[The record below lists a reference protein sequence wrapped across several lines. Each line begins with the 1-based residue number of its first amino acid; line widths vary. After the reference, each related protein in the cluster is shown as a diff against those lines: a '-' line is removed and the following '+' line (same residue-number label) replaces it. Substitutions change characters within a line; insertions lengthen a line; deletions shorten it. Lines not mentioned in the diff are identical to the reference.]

1 MSDER
6 IENTENTPPET
17 ERPEVE
23 NKKEEDFAAMFAQSS
38 PGRRLHP
45 GQRVKAKVVSVSGD
59 IVYIDL
65 GGKTEGT
72 IDLAEFLN
80 EDGVVRVHEGDEI
93 EAFFVAV
100 QDGIMKLTTL
110 VGGYSVVTLNGIRDA
125 YEAGVPVNGEVKR
138 EIKGGF
144 EVSVGGVRC
153 FCPFSHIALRASR
166 ESGGYAGRTFPFR
179 IVEYSEEGRKVVLS
193 RRVLLEQEQ
202 EEKVG
207 KLKENLAV
215 GMDVTA
221 EVKSLQK
228 FGVFVD
234 LGGIDGLIPLSEISW
249 DRGVAPHEI
258 LSVGQSITA
267 KIISLDWE
275 KNRLTLSLKAMQ
287 PDPWT
292 AVAEK
297 YQVDS
302 KISGSIVRL
311 SPFGAFVR
319 LEPGIDGLIHIS
331 NLGAGRRINHPRE
344 VVEAGQR
351 VEVYVLSVDPQNRKI
366 SLSMQ
371 PKVEPVKIVLPSPG
385 EILDGTVEKVMA
397 FGVFLKTASGI
408 TGLIPNAE
416 MGTPPGTDHRR
427 MFPAGTEMQAVVLEA
442 DSANKVRLSRKAVLE
457 KAAQDEFTQ
466 YQESVKTSPESS
478 GSLGSL
484 GDVLKAKLKEQNN
497 EH

>member
-6 IENTENTPPET
+6 IENTENTPPDTDRSEG
-17 ERPEVE
+17 E
-23 NKKEEDFAAMFAQSS
+23 NKNEEDFAAMFAQSN

-45 GQRVKAKVVSVSGD
+45 GQRVRAKVVSVSGD
-59 IVYIDL
+59 IAYIDL
-65 GGKTEGT
+65 GGKTEGA

-80 EDGVVRVHEGDEI
+80 EEGIPGVREGDVI
-93 EAFFVAV
+93 EAFFVTV

-110 VGGYSVVTLNGIRDA
+110 VGGYSVATLNGIRDA

-144 EVSVGGVRC
+144 EVSIGGVRC
-153 FCPFSHIALRASR
+153 FCPFSHIDLRANR
-166 ESGGYAGRTFPFR
+166 ESAGYAGRTFPFR
-179 IVEYSEEGRKVVLS
+179 VVEYSEEGKKIVLS

-202 EEKVG
+202 EEKVR
-207 KLKENLAV
+207 KLKENLAED
-215 GMDVTA
+215 MDVNVQ
-221 EVKSLQK
+221 VKSLQK
-228 FGVFVD
+228 FGIFVD
-234 LGGIDGLIPLSEISW
+234 LGGFDGLIPLSEISW

-258 LSVGQSITA
+258 LSIGQSITA

-275 KNRLTLSLKAMQ
+275 RNRLTLSLKAMQ
-287 PDPWT
+287 PDPWA

-297 YQVDS
+297 YPVDS
-302 KISGSIVRL
+302 KVSGSIVRL

-344 VVEAGQR
+344 VVETGQQ

-371 PKVEPVKIVLPSPG
+371 PKVEPVKIVLPSRG
-385 EILDGTVEKVMA
+385 EILDGVVEKVMP

-416 MGTPPGTDHRR
+416 MGTPPGTDHKR
-427 MFPAGTEMQAVVLEA
+427 MFPPGSEMQAAVLEA
-442 DSANKVRLSRKAVLE
+442 DSANKIRLSRKAVLE
-457 KAAQDEFTQ
+457 KAVQDEFAQ

-478 GSLGSL
+478 GGFGSL
-484 GDVLKAKLKEQNN
+484 GDILKAKLQEKKNGG
-497 EH
+497 